1 MEVEGRVAITGI
13 QEELEQYRR
22 LMEVPPPEEFEEGF
36 SIRTILGALFVAFV
50 MLPGAAYLG
59 LVAGISGQLSSA
71 AQWVTVILFVEVAR
85 RSFIVLKRQ
94 EIYLLVILATA
105 ILGTNPYTGYIWNVF
120 MRTSQVT
127 QGLGVADKIPTWVVP
142 PADSPAI
149 LHRTFFHPDWL
160 IPIAVS
166 LALLVL
172 GRTVEFTAGYILFR
186 ITSDY
191 ERLPFPMAPV
201 GAQAATVLAEI
212 SRKEETW
219 RWRYFSTGAMIGL
232 AFGFFYAG
240 IPTITGAIMTRPLQ
254 LIPIPF
260 IDLTLN
266 TESVLPA
273 TPVAIFTDLGGF
285 LWGFVVPFWVAIG
298 GFIGSLLTAVLNP
311 FLYRRGILR
320 NFKPGYDAI
329 KVEMVNTYDFWLSAG
344 IGRGLGLA
352 AVSLASVLVTTWRE
366 SQRRRELL
374 RQGLG
379 QPTERIPL
387 TAVLPHRGDFPV
399 PAVFGI
405 YLLSVLSIIVLCRLL
420 VPQLPIIFPIFF
432 GLIYTPIISY
442 VDARMR
448 GLTGQWFGIP
458 FVREGFTILYSKLT
472 GYRGLDIWF
481 APIPIADYGW
491 GAQRFREVEL
501 TGTKFTGVL
510 KTEIVIVVIGLLANL
525 AVWQYLW
532 RLAPIPSYVYPFAQ
546 RIWPLQA
553 FTTALL
559 CTTTLGKRELQV
571 LRPQVI
577 GAFFGGVVGA
587 YILFSLL
594 PFNLPMLLFYGL
606 VQGLGGWP
614 LGGLLTFAG
623 ALVSRFY
630 FEKNYDDP
638 TTWRRY
644 ATVLLAGYN
653 CGIGLVGMFCAALAM
668 ISKSVTQLPY

>member
-311 FLYRRGILR
+311 LLYRRGILR

-352 AVSLASVLVTTWRE
+352 AVSLASVLATTWRE

-387 TAVLPHRGDFPV
+387 TAVLTHRGDFPV

-559 CTTTLGKRELQV
+559 WTTTLGKRELQV

>member
-1 MEVEGRVAITGI
+1 MAITGI

-311 FLYRRGILR
+311 LLYRRGILR

-559 CTTTLGKRELQV
+559 WTTTLGKRELQV

-653 CGIGLVGMFCAALAM
+653 CGMGLVGMFCAALAM

>member
-1 MEVEGRVAITGI
+1 MEVEGRVAITRI

-240 IPTITGAIMTRPLQ
+240 IPTITGAVMTRPLQ

-298 GFIGSLLTAVLNP
+298 GFIGSLLTTVLNP
-311 FLYRRGILR
+311 LLYRRGILR
-320 NFKPGYDAI
+320 NWKPGYDAI

-352 AVSLASVLVTTWRE
+352 AVSLASVLATTWRE

-387 TAVLPHRGDFPV
+387 TAVLTHRGDLRPLLPLSASV
-399 PAVFGI
+399 AHHLPHLLRAHLHTHHLVCGRPNAWLDRAVVWYPLRPRRLYHPLQQVDG
-405 YLLSVLSIIVLCRLL
+405 LSWIGHLVRPYPHCRLRLGRPAFSGSGVDGNEVHWRAENRDRYRRHRLAGKLSRVAIL
-420 VPQLPIIFPIFF
+420 VAPCSHPFLCLPLRSADVAFASLHNCFVVDNHFREARVTSVAPASHRRFLRRCCG
-432 GLIYTPIISY
+432 GLPPLLPLALQSAH
-442 VDARMR
+442 VAVLRVGARSRWMASR
-448 GLTGQWFGIP
+448 
-458 FVREGFTILYSKLT
+458 R
-472 GYRGLDIWF
+472 
-481 APIPIADYGW
+481 IAD
-491 GAQRFREVEL
+491 
-501 TGTKFTGVL
+501 
-510 KTEIVIVVIGLLANL
+510 
-525 AVWQYLW
+525 
-532 RLAPIPSYVYPFAQ
+532 
-546 RIWPLQA
+546 
-553 FTTALL
+553 
-559 CTTTLGKRELQV
+559 
-571 LRPQVI
+571 
-577 GAFFGGVVGA
+577 
-587 YILFSLL
+587 FS
-594 PFNLPMLLFYGL
+594 
-606 VQGLGGWP
+606 
-614 LGGLLTFAG
+614 
-623 ALVSRFY
+623 R
-630 FEKNYDDP
+630 
-638 TTWRRY
+638 
-644 ATVLLAGYN
+644 
-653 CGIGLVGMFCAALAM
+653 GIGLAVL
-668 ISKSVTQLPY
+668 L

>member
-311 FLYRRGILR
+311 LLYRRGILR

-352 AVSLASVLVTTWRE
+352 AVSLASVLATTWRE

-559 CTTTLGKRELQV
+559 WTTTLGKRELQV

-587 YILFSLL
+587 YLLFSLL

-653 CGIGLVGMFCAALAM
+653 CGMGLVGMFCAALAM

>member
-311 FLYRRGILR
+311 LLYRRGILR

-387 TAVLPHRGDFPV
+387 TAVLTHRGDFPV

-559 CTTTLGKRELQV
+559 WTTTLGKRELQV

-653 CGIGLVGMFCAALAM
+653 CGMGLVGMFCAALAM

>member
-311 FLYRRGILR
+311 LLYRRGILR

-559 CTTTLGKRELQV
+559 WTTTLGKRELQV

>member
-311 FLYRRGILR
+311 LLYRRGILR

-352 AVSLASVLVTTWRE
+352 AVSLASVLATTWRE

-559 CTTTLGKRELQV
+559 WTTTLGKRELQV

-653 CGIGLVGMFCAALAM
+653 CGMGLVGMFCAALAM

>member
-311 FLYRRGILR
+311 LLYRRGILR

-387 TAVLPHRGDFPV
+387 TAVLTHRGDFPV

-559 CTTTLGKRELQV
+559 WTTTLGKRELQV

>member
-559 CTTTLGKRELQV
+559 WTTTLGKRELQV

>member
-559 CTTTLGKRELQV
+559 WTTTLGKRELQV

-653 CGIGLVGMFCAALAM
+653 CGMGLVGMFCAALAM

>member
-1 MEVEGRVAITGI
+1 MEVEGRVAITRI

-240 IPTITGAIMTRPLQ
+240 IPTITGAVMTRPLQ

-298 GFIGSLLTAVLNP
+298 GFIGSLLTTVLNP
-311 FLYRRGILR
+311 LLYRRGILR
-320 NFKPGYDAI
+320 NWKPGYDAI

-352 AVSLASVLVTTWRE
+352 AVSLASVLATTWRE

-387 TAVLPHRGDFPV
+387 TAVLTHRGDFPV
-399 PAVFGI
+399 PTVFGI

-546 RIWPLQA
+546 RMWPLQA

-559 CTTTLGKRELQV
+559 WTTTLGKRELQV

-587 YILFSLL
+587 YLLFSLL

-614 LGGLLTFAG
+614 LGGLLTLAG

-653 CGIGLVGMFCAALAM
+653 CGMGLVGMFCAALAM

>member
-311 FLYRRGILR
+311 LLYRRGILR

-559 CTTTLGKRELQV
+559 WTTTLGKRELQV

-653 CGIGLVGMFCAALAM
+653 CGMGLVGMFCAALAM

>member
-1 MEVEGRVAITGI
+1 VAIERV
-13 QEELEQYRR
+13 QAELEQYRR
-22 LMEVPPPEEFEEGF
+22 LMEPPPPEEFEEGF

-59 LVAGISGQLSSA
+59 LVAGIGIGDA
-71 AQWVTVILFVEVAR
+71 ARWVTVILFVEVAR
-85 RSFIVLKRQ
+85 RSFITLKRQ
-94 EIYLLVILATA
+94 EIYLLVIVATA
-105 ILGTNPYTGYIWNVF
+105 ILGTNPYSGYIWNVF

-149 LHRTFFHPDWL
+149 LYRTFFHKDWI

-166 LALLVL
+166 FALLFL
-172 GRTVEFTAGYILFR
+172 GRVKNFVAGYTLFR
-186 ITSDY
+186 IASDY
-191 ERLPFPMAPV
+191 ERLPFPLAPV

-266 TESVLPA
+266 AESVLPA
-273 TPVAIFTDLGGF
+273 TPVAIFTNLGDF

-298 GFIGSLLTAVLNP
+298 SFIGGLLTMVINP
-311 FLYRRGILR
+311 TLYRRGVLK
-320 NFKPGYDAI
+320 NWKPGYDAI
-329 KVEMVNTYDFWLSAG
+329 KVQMVNTYDFWISAD

-352 AVSLASVLVTTWRE
+352 AVSIGAVMSTAFREWRQRAKLTKQQPLA
-366 SQRRRELL
+366 
-374 RQGLG
+374 
-379 QPTERIPL
+379 TERIPL

-399 PAVFGI
+399 PIMVGI
-405 YLLSVLSIIVLCRLL
+405 YIAASLAVATLCYIL
-420 VPQLPIIFPIFF
+420 VPKLPIVFPLFF
-432 GLIYTPIISY
+432 ALVYTPLISY

-481 APIPIADYGW
+481 APIPIGDYG
-491 GAQRFREVEL
+491 GTAQYFREVEL
-501 TGTKFTGVL
+501 TGTRFTGVL
-510 KTEIVIVVIGLLANL
+510 KTEIVIVIVGLIANL

-546 RIWPLQA
+546 KMWPLYA
-553 FTTALL
+553 YTGALL
-559 CTTTLGKRELQV
+559 WTTTLGKRELEV
-571 LRPQVI
+571 LKPKVI
-577 GAFFGGVVGA
+577 GGVFGSVVGA
-587 YILFSLL
+587 YLLFSLL

-606 VQGLGGWP
+606 VQGIGGFP
-614 LGGLLTFAG
+614 FGNLLVFAG
-623 ALVSRFY
+623 ALVSKFY
-630 FEKNYDDP
+630 FEKNYEDP

-653 CGIGLVGMFCAALAM
+653 CGMGLVGMFCAATAM
-668 ISKSVTQLPY
+668 VSKAVTQLPY